1 MSLSAHVVASSRVA
15 PAARVGVFGVGSATV
30 ATMTRCAPALIVL
43 VVAACRGAGGA
54 PVATPLRPACGPGQ
68 AWTGTACQPVGP
80 AARELAAGVAAIT
93 AFDVDRALVALDAA
107 AAAGPLDHAQHVQLW
122 EQRGLGLAYLE
133 READATAA
141 FARLLA
147 LDPGHLL
154 SYTLSPKA
162 TFVFERARKAPSRA
176 PVLELGWTGGQEVG
190 AAVPIDVEV
199 VADPDTLLAH
209 ATLFVRTRGA
219 TTWQLAPL
227 PLGPGRRRLV
237 LPAVQ
242 ASRPSAL
249 ELHARGYDQAGNE
262 VLLWA
267 SPDQPREIPLRFD
280 PPPPWYRRWWVWAAT
295 GTVVALGTGIGVWA
309 ATREPPD
316 KLDVPVG
323 VR

>member
-1 MSLSAHVVASSRVA
+1 MQLEPGGRA
-15 PAARVGVFGVGSATV
+15 AARLGVFGVGSATV
-30 ATMTRCAPALIVL
+30 AVMKRSGLVL
-43 VVAACRGAGGA
+43 VVLAGAACRTGGGVAA
-54 PVATPLRPACGPGQ
+54 PAPLRPGCGDGQ
-68 AWTGTACQPVGP
+68 VWTGTICQQQGP

-133 READATAA
+133 READAAAA
-141 FARLLA
+141 FTRLLA

-176 PVLELGWTGGQEVG
+176 PVLELGWAGGQEVG
-190 AAVPIDVEV
+190 AAVPIEVEV
-199 VADPDTLLAH
+199 VADPDVLLAH

-219 TTWQLAPL
+219 TAWQLAPL
-227 PLGPGRRRLV
+227 PLGPGRRRVV

-242 ASRPSAL
+242 ATRPSAL
-249 ELHARGYDQAGNE
+249 ELHARGYDRAGNE
-262 VLLWA
+262 VLRWA
-267 SPDQPREIPLRFD
+267 SPAQPREIPLRYD

-295 GTVVALGTGIGVWA
+295 GSVVALGTGVGVWA

-323 VR
+323 VTR